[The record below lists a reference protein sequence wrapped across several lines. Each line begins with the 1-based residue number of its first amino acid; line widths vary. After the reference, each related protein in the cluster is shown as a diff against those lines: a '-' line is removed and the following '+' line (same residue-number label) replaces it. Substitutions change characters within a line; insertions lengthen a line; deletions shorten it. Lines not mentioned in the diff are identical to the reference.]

1 MSMLLLVLGL
11 SAGAL
16 AAPSKAPQRQVPPS
30 VLVELQHLENR
41 FELALSMDCD
51 AGRCFSK
58 GCTYLDHTVADQPR
72 AGSLPGLAQESGP
85 GAEGSQEYLTQAAC
99 AYAHEQT
106 EDPGDVQALNRRLQA
121 KLSSGWTAVSVRNEA
136 LQPLPAYLREPAA
149 VAPPVAAEPA
159 PVEAPPVAAPPTWTL
174 AVAGR
179 ELWTTL
185 LPDFFWMIGLGLVT
199 VASAVLIWAWRR
211 VGRASLEEQALLAQ
225 LALPDAPAGGPDA
238 AVAVEATLEQAEA
251 DRLLVNQQHAAWQAR
266 LAGQDKD
273 RRDPQLDA
281 LLRDLLRAGDLP
293 LLAQA
298 VLRFPDT
305 LPALFPSGGDIAA
318 SKLELADYLKTVDA
332 AALPSDVAFFA
343 ALNRRALSA
352 ALASQDD
359 AGVVR
364 SLREDFGVAGLAARI
379 GSLTPRLGAL
389 LFVLAPA
396 AEQAEL
402 VRLLAPHQAA
412 AMAEQLLRSDRM
424 DPRETSYL
432 FEALRAARG
441 DGPPPSAPPPAD
453 VSDRGASFDAAGAL
467 SLLLPAAGPA
477 QSNALFAAA
486 LQRGGG
492 TLPTWQRGIL
502 VPDMLF
508 ALPAEARADLL
519 LEVDADALTAWLSLL
534 DTDLRSA
541 LLADAPTALRAAVS
555 GGAGFGSRARQLQ
568 LADQGRRELAR
579 GFQRQLARA
588 GLAFEQVVSPPGT
601 AGR

>member
-1 MSMLLLVLGL
+1 MSMLLLFASL
-11 SAGAL
+11 STGGQ
-16 AAPSKAPQRQVPPS
+16 AAPSKVPQRQVPPS
-30 VLVELQHLENR
+30 VLVELQQLENQ
-41 FELALSMDCD
+41 FELALAMDCD
-51 AGRCFSK
+51 AARCFSK
-58 GCTYLDHTVADQPR
+58 GCSYVDHAVADQPR
-72 AGSLPGLAQESGP
+72 AGSLPGLGQDAGP

-99 AYAHEQT
+99 GYAHEQT
-106 EDPGDVQALNRRLQA
+106 EDPADVQALNRRLQA

-136 LQPLPAYLREPAA
+136 LQPLPAYLREPAVEPV
-149 VAPPVAAEPA
+149 VAPEPA
-159 PVEAPPVAAPPTWTL
+159 VVEAPPVAEPPPWSM

-185 LPDFFWMIGLGLVT
+185 LPDFFWMIGLGLFT
-199 VASAVLIWAWRR
+199 LASAVLIWAWRR

-225 LALPDAPAGGPDA
+225 LAMPDSNAAPGGEA
-238 AVAVEATLEQAEA
+238 IAVEATLEAAEV
-251 DRLLVNQQHAAWQAR
+251 DRQFVAQQHQSWQAR
-266 LAGQDKD
+266 LQNQDPAA
-273 RRDPQLDA
+273 RDPQLDA
-281 LLRDLLRAGDLP
+281 LLRDLLRAGNLP

-305 LPALFPSGGDIAA
+305 LPALFPTGGDIAA
-318 SKLELADYLKTVDA
+318 AKLELADYLKGLDA
-332 AALPSDVAFFA
+332 ASLPSDVEFFT
-343 ALNRRALSA
+343 ALNRHALSA

-364 SLREDFGVAGLAARI
+364 SLREDFGVAGLATRI

-389 LFVLAPA
+389 LFALAPT
-396 AEQAEL
+396 AEQIEL

-432 FEALRAARG
+432 FESLRAARG
-441 DGPPPSAPPPAD
+441 DGPAPSAPPPAD

-467 SLLLPAAGPA
+467 SVLLPAVGPA
-477 QSNALFAAA
+477 GSNALFATA
-486 LQRGGG
+486 LQRFGG
-492 TLPTWQRGIL
+492 TLPTWQRNIL

-534 DTDLRSA
+534 DAHLRSE

-555 GGAGFGSRARQLQ
+555 GGGGFGSRSRQLQ

-579 GFQRQLARA
+579 GFQRQLVRA